1 MLRAY
6 GRTGVMAYSRTVM
19 ESYGRTMVEAYGR
32 TVEEAYGR
40 TVVLV
45 AGRRYPFW
53 KNLGVGAERGRLACA
68 LWRVR
73 SVRLLGYYWA
83 K

>member
-1 MLRAY
+1 LLQAY
-6 GRTGVMAYSRTVM
+6 GRTGVMAYSRTVV
-19 ESYGRTMVEAYGR
+19 ESYGRTMV
-32 TVEEAYGR
+32 EAYGR